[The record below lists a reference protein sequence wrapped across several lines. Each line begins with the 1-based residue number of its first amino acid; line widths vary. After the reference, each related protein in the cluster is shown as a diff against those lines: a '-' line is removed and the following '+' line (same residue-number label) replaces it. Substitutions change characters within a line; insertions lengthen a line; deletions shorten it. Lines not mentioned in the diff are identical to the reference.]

1 LRLAVFWSDDD
12 DSNDDEVS
20 DVDDSDVDD
29 EDSDGDGLAPSTELS
44 DDD

>member
-1 LRLAVFWSDDD
+1 MRLAVFWSDDD